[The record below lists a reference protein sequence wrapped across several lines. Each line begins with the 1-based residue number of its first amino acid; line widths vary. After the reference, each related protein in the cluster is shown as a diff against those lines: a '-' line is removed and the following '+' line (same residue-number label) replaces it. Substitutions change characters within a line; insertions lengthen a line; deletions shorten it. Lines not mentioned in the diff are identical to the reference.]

1 VNPALL
7 EALLLGQLPFLWG
20 AAMLMAGIG
29 CWRRNRY
36 AAAIILAALAQLTHA
51 PVLIPIVA
59 VLVLWWMRYEPQRRR
74 LVRGWIVSLLVSLPA
89 VAVVFA
95 SPVTAQTSPI
105 WSLWVEV
112 ETVVLRSLIFAIP
125 IGLVY
130 LQRRPVQRTTPALVA
145 GILIVGQ
152 IVTIPISGMGV
163 GWNALVR
170 TPDRI
175 ATAIPRSPVFQPGAT
190 YRVLTYGDGK
200 YGQYAVVRAGGRLDS
215 EFFPEDMH
223 RKSFKDDAD
232 YVSFLNRRQVDY
244 VVVDHRY
251 HMFHTN
257 EEELLAELSSMS
269 SASACPDGVR
279 VEKIDQE
286 PTFEVFRVSRG
297 CGSPPSPS

>member
-1 VNPALL
+1 
-7 EALLLGQLPFLWG
+7 
-20 AAMLMAGIG
+20 
-29 CWRRNRY
+29 
-36 AAAIILAALAQLTHA
+36 
-51 PVLIPIVA
+51 
-59 VLVLWWMRYEPQRRR
+59 
-74 LVRGWIVSLLVSLPA
+74 
-89 VAVVFA
+89 
-95 SPVTAQTSPI
+95 
-105 WSLWVEV
+105 VEV
-112 ETVVLRSLIFAIP
+112 ETVALRSLIFVIP
-125 IGLVY
+125 IALVY
-130 LQRRPVQRTTPALVA
+130 LQRRQFERNAPAILA

-175 ATAIPRSPVFQPGAT
+175 ATAIPLSPVFRPGAT

-223 RKSFKDDAD
+223 RKSFKDHAD
-232 YVSFLNRRQVDY
+232 YVSFLNRRDVDY

-251 HMFHTN
+251 HKFHTN

-269 SASACPDGVR
+269 SANGCPDGVHI
-279 VEKIDQE
+279 EKIDQE

-297 CGSPPSPS
+297 CGSPSPPS